1 MNQPTPKIG
10 LVGLGQMGSAM
21 AERLL
26 QQGFD
31 VTVYNRTTSTAE
43 KFKELGAKVAAD
55 MPTLARDVEVI
66 LTVVSD
72 SPDVE
77 SVILGQQGLLK
88 GAHSKTLIVECST
101 IDPQVSQDVG
111 MKVRE
116 AGFRMMDAPIGGR
129 PGQAEQGKL
138 IFMVGAHEEDLSL
151 ARPALAALS
160 SNIIHCGGPGMG
172 ISMKVINNL
181 MSQSIQLMDLE
192 AMALGVKA
200 GLDPQV
206 MLDVLTSTAADN
218 APLRT
223 RIPQSV
229 LTGLYPSGFS
239 AKLAHK
245 DQGLAHTMASR
256 LGVPLFTLGQARQIY
271 SIAITQ
277 GLGEGPSEIVAKVVE
292 QLSGVSLR
300 FPEKS

>member
-1 MNQPTPKIG
+1 
-10 LVGLGQMGSAM
+10 
-21 AERLL
+21 
-26 QQGFD
+26 
-31 VTVYNRTTSTAE
+31 
-43 KFKELGAKVAAD
+43 
-55 MPTLARDVEVI
+55 
-66 LTVVSD
+66 
-72 SPDVE
+72 
-77 SVILGQQGLLK
+77 
-88 GAHSKTLIVECST
+88 
-101 IDPQVSQDVG
+101 
-111 MKVRE
+111 MKVRK

-129 PGQAEQGKL
+129 PAQAEQGKL
-138 IFMVGAHEEDLSL
+138 IFMVGALPEDLEL
-151 ARPALAALS
+151 ARAALSALS

-181 MSQSIQLMDLE
+181 MGQSIQLMDLE
-192 AMALGVKA
+192 AIALGIKA

-229 LTGLYPSGFS
+229 LSGLYSPGFS

-271 SIAITQ
+271 SIAMSQ

-292 QLSGVSLR
+292 RLSGVSLR
-300 FPEKS
+300 FPEKP

>member
-1 MNQPTPKIG
+1 MSDSNQKIG

-21 AERLL
+21 AQRLL
-26 QQGFD
+26 HAGFD
-31 VTVYNRTTSTAE
+31 LTVYNRTASAAN
-43 KFKELGAKVAAD
+43 KFLALGAKVAID
-55 MPTLARDVEVI
+55 LPSLARSVDVI
-66 LTVVSD
+66 FTVVAD

-77 SVILGQQGLLK
+77 SVILGRHGLLE
-88 GAHSKTLIVECST
+88 GAHPKTLIVECST
-101 IDPQVSQDVG
+101 IDPQVSEEVG
-111 MKVRE
+111 LKVRQ

-129 PGQAEQGKL
+129 PAQAEQGKL
-138 IFMVGAHEEDLSL
+138 IFMVGALQEDLEL
-151 ARPALAALS
+151 ARAALSALS

-192 AMALGVKA
+192 AMALGIKA

-229 LTGLYPSGFS
+229 LTGLYPAGFS

-271 SIAITQ
+271 SIAMTQ

-292 QLSGVSLR
+292 QFSGVSLR
-300 FPEKS
+300 FPDKP